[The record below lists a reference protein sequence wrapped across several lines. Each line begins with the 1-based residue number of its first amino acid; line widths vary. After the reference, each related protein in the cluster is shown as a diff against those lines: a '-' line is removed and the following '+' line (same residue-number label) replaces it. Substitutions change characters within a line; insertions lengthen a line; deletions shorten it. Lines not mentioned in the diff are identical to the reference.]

1 MTAIPESKNHLS
13 TLIDQAHEKK
23 ADSFREHLG
32 ASLLG
37 HPCDRYLWI
46 SFRWAVKPTFP
57 GRMLRL
63 FRRGHNEE
71 DTVIADLKLIN
82 CAINERQNRVD
93 FGSFVSGS
101 CDGIIT
107 SGLPG
112 GYEKHK
118 FVLEIKTHSKKS
130 FDDLIKKGVA
140 LGKEQHFIQMQA
152 YMLGLKIDRALY
164 YAVCKDDDRIY
175 TEIVKLDHAL
185 AQKYVERGKKIAL
198 SDYMP
203 EPLSADPSWYQ
214 CKMCNFH
221 SFCHDTKLT
230 KEVNCRTCALST
242 ANDNSTFTCSK
253 YDNWEI
259 AAEHQRTGCPGHV
272 LHPEL
277 VPWERTESDNAHEA
291 VYIIDGQPV
300 RNGEPCERVYSSAE
314 IIADPNA
321 CAHPDETTEALRD
334 TFDAR
339 LVSVN
344 DADPTF

>member
-1 MTAIPESKNHLS
+1 MSVIPSSKNYIAE
-13 TLIDQAHEKK
+13 LIDTAHEKK
-23 ADSFREHLG
+23 ADNHREHLG

-37 HPCDRYLWI
+37 HPCDRYLWLT
-46 SFRWAVKPTFP
+46 FRWAVKPTFP
-57 GRMLRL
+57 GRLLRL

-71 DTVIADLKLIN
+71 DTVISDLRLIG
-82 CAINERQNRVD
+82 CALNERQTRVD

-107 SGLPG
+107 GGLPG
-112 GYEKHK
+112 YENQKL
-118 FVLEIKTHSKKS
+118 VLEIKTHSKKS
-130 FDDLIKKGVA
+130 FDELCKKGVA
-140 LGKEQHFIQMQA
+140 LAKEQHYIQMQV
-152 YMLGLKIDRALY
+152 YMYGLKIDQALY

-175 TEIVKLDHAL
+175 TEHVRL
-185 AQKYVERGKKIAL
+185 APDMAKKYVGRGQKIAL

-221 SFCHDTKLT
+221 EFCHETKLT
-230 KEVNCRTCALST
+230 KEINCRTCALST
-242 ANDNSTFTCSK
+242 ATSDSKFLCSK

-272 LHPEL
+272 LHPDL
-277 VPWERTESDNAHEA
+277 VPYERAESDSAHEA
-291 VYIIDGQPV
+291 VYIIDGQHV
-300 RNGEPCERVYSSAE
+300 RNGEPDERVYSSAE
-314 IIADPNA
+314 IIADPHA
-321 CAHPDETTEALRD
+321 CAHADEVTEALRS

-344 DADPTF
+344 DEEPTF

>member
-1 MTAIPESKNHLS
+1 MTAIPEPRQNIAE
-13 TLIDQAHEKK
+13 LIYKAYEKK

-37 HPCDRYLWI
+37 HPCDRYLFLQ
-46 SFRWAVKPTFP
+46 FRWAVAPTFP
-57 GRMLRL
+57 GRMLLL
-63 FRRGHNEE
+63 FSRGNNEE
-71 DTVIADLKLIN
+71 DQVIKNLKLIG

-107 SGLPG
+107 GGLP

-118 FVLEIKTHSKKS
+118 LVLEIKTYNKKS
-130 FDDLIKKGVA
+130 FDDLVKKGVA
-140 LGKEQHFIQMQA
+140 LAKEQHFVQMQA
-152 YMLGLKIDRALY
+152 YMLGLGIEKALY

-185 AQKYVERGKKIAL
+185 AEKYVERGKKIAL

-221 SFCHDTKLT
+221 QFCHETKLT
-230 KEVNCRTCALST
+230 KETNCRTCALST
-242 ANDNSTFTCSK
+242 ANANSTFTCSK
-253 YDNWEI
+253 YDDYKIE
-259 AAEHQRTGCPGHV
+259 AEYQRTGCEGHV

-277 VPWERTESDNAHEA
+277 VPWQRMESDNPHEA
-291 VYIIDGQPV
+291 VYIIDNQFV
-300 RNGEPCERVYSSAE
+300 RNGEPDERVYSSKE
-314 IIADPNA
+314 IIADPVA
-321 CAHPDETTEALRD
+321 CAHPDDTTEALRVA
-334 TFDAR
+334 FDAR

-344 DADPTF
+344 DKEPTF

>member
-1 MTAIPESKNHLS
+1 MSAIPESKN
-13 TLIDQAHEKK
+13 LIANLIYGAYEKK
-23 ADSFREHLG
+23 AESFREHLG
-32 ASLLG
+32 CSLLG
-37 HPCDRYLWI
+37 HPCDRYLWL
-46 SFRWAVKPTFP
+46 SFRWAVATKFP
-57 GRMLRL
+57 GRMLLL
-63 FRRGHNEE
+63 FARGTNEE
-71 DTVIADLKLIN
+71 DQVIKNLKLIN

-112 GYEKHK
+112 YELHT

-130 FDDLIKKGVA
+130 FDDLLKKGVA

-185 AQKYVERGKKIAL
+185 ATKYVERGKKIAM

-221 SFCHDTKLT
+221 SFCHETKLT

-242 ANDNSTFTCSK
+242 ATSDSKFLCSK

-272 LHPEL
+272 LHPDL
-277 VPWERTESDNAHEA
+277 VPWQRAESDNAHEA

-300 RNGEPCERVYSSAE
+300 RNGEADERVYSSAE
-314 IIADPNA
+314 IIADPVA
-321 CAHPDETTEALRD
+321 CAHADETMEELRS
-334 TFDAR
+334 TLQSIIVSAKDAG
-339 LVSVN
+339 LE
-344 DADPTF
+344 D

>member
-1 MTAIPESKNHLS
+1 MSAMPSFKNYIAE
-13 TLIDQAHEKK
+13 LIDTAHEKK
-23 ADSFREHLG
+23 TEDNREHMG

-37 HPCDRYLWI
+37 HSCDRYLWLN
-46 SFRWAVKPTFP
+46 FRWAVKSAFP
-57 GRMLRL
+57 GRILRL
-63 FRRGHNEE
+63 FRRGHAEE
-71 DTVIADLKLIN
+71 DSVISDLKLIG
-82 CAINERQNRVD
+82 CALNERQTRVD

-107 SGLPG
+107 GGLPG
-112 GYEKHK
+112 YDNQKL
-118 FVLEIKTHSKKS
+118 VLEIKTHSKKS
-130 FDDLIKKGVA
+130 FDDLCKKGVA
-140 LGKEQHFIQMQA
+140 LSKEQHYIQMQV
-152 YMLGLKIDRALY
+152 YMYGLKIDQALY

-175 TEIVKLDHAL
+175 TEHVRL
-185 AQKYVERGKKIAL
+185 APDMAKKYVERGQKIAL

-221 SFCHDTKLT
+221 SFCHETKLT

-242 ANDNSTFTCSK
+242 ANSDSTFTCSK

-277 VPWERTESDNAHEA
+277 VPWQRAESDNAHEA

-300 RNGEPCERVYSSAE
+300 RNGEPCERVYSSKE
-314 IIADPNA
+314 ILADPHA

-344 DADPTF
+344 DEEPQF